1 MSVKII
7 EANDKSLKKKF
18 VKFPVQLYKGN
29 PYFVPPLIMD
39 EMDTLNPDK
48 NPAFDFCEQQLF
60 LAYRDDKVV
69 GRIAAIINH
78 QSNEIWNQRH
88 ARFSFVDFIDDD
100 EVVNALFKAAE
111 DWAKSKGMDTIQ
123 GPLGFTDLD
132 KEGLL
137 IEGYDKIATMST
149 IYNYP
154 YYKNQIERLGFEKDV
169 DWHEYYIPVPEA
181 VPERHQRISK
191 IVADKYGLKLLKFNS
206 LKQIAPYIDKLFNLL
221 NIAYAPLY
229 GFVPLTKRQIDHY
242 VKMYVPLLR
251 WDVVSIIIKEETD
264 EVVAFGIG
272 LPSLAKA
279 LQKSGGKLFPTGW
292 YHLLKA
298 LKGKNNKVVDLL
310 LMGVAPEYQ
319 GKGVNALIFNDFIP
333 SAHKSG
339 FRFAESNPELEMN
352 NKISAQWD
360 GFNAEHHKTRR
371 AYTKKLN

>member
-18 VKFPVQLYKGN
+18 VKFPIQLYKGN

-60 LAYRDDKVV
+60 LAYKNDEIV

-78 QSNEIWNQRH
+78 RSNEVWNQKH
-88 ARFSFVDFIDDD
+88 ARFSFVDFIDDN

-111 DWAKSKGMDTIQ
+111 DWAKGKGMDTIQ

-154 YYKNQIERLGFEKDV
+154 YYKDQIERLGFEKDV

-221 NIAYAPLY
+221 NVAYAPLY

-310 LMGVAPEYQ
+310 LMGVSPEYQ

-371 AYTKKLN
+371 AYKKTI